1 MSPTVAEL
9 ACYPVKSCAGVAV
22 DEFELTAAGPRHDRR
37 FLVVRATDGR
47 YLSQREIP
55 SMAVVRPRIAP
66 GGDEITFT
74 APVAEPSTLAVRFDG
89 PRRDVSLFGRWFGTG
104 VDQGDDIA
112 GWLSEVLGQPCRLV
126 RTPPDHDRQGSGA
139 NSSPV
144 GFSDS
149 TALLVIARSS
159 LDDLNQRILERGGEP
174 VPMNRFRPNLV
185 VAGWPEPYT
194 EDTVRRMTIAD
205 AEIGYAKL
213 CVRCQMP
220 TIEQST
226 GRWDGPEPTRTL
238 RTYRRDADRGVIFGV
253 KAAVL
258 RPGTIRLGDEV
269 TVTESV
275 RPRLPGTAVP
285 PRDTAPPTAAASPC

>member
-9 ACYPVKSCAGVAV
+9 VYYPVKSCAGFAT
-22 DEFELTAAGPRHDRR
+22 DRFELTEAGPRHDRR
-37 FLVVRATDGR
+37 FLVVTAGDGR

-55 SMAVVRPRIAP
+55 AMAVVRP
-66 GGDEITFT
+66 EITPDGTEISFT
-74 APVAEPSTLAVRFDG
+74 APGAEPITHAVRFDG
-89 PRRDVSLFGRWFGTG
+89 PRRDVSLFDKWFGTG
-104 VDQGDDIA
+104 IDQGDEIA

-126 RTPPDHDRQGSGA
+126 RTPPDHDRRGSGA
-139 NSSPV
+139 SQSPV

-149 TALLVIARSS
+149 TSLLVVSRSS
-159 LDDLNQRILERGGEP
+159 LDELNQRILERGGEA

-185 VAGWPEPYT
+185 VAGWPEPHT
-194 EDTVRRMTIAD
+194 EDTVRRMAIAD

-213 CVRCQMP
+213 CVRCQVP

-238 RTYRRDADRGVIFGV
+238 RTYRRDADRGVIFGM

-269 TVTESV
+269 TVLESISRV
-275 RPRLPGTAVP
+275 QTGAI
-285 PRDTAPPTAAASPC
+285 AISG